1 MSGMF
6 DDFKEQVRS
15 QANIVEIIS
24 EYVPLKKRG
33 GSFWG
38 CCPFH
43 GEKTP
48 SFSVTPDKNFFYCY
62 GCHVGGD
69 VFTFVMKMENCT
81 FPEALKLLANKLGI
95 AVPEKEKTKA
105 ELEREKQAKQVIAAN
120 ELATRFFQACL
131 TMELKHRSISQDAA
145 LHLRLS
151 SGFQSGWHCRTITH
165 CFQHLENVDVV
176 LDCWCRPGW
185 R

>member
-1 MSGMF
+1 MVFEVTGAIIMSGMF

-48 SFSVTPDKNFFYCY
+48 SFSVNAGQELFFI
-62 GCHVGGD
+62 
-69 VFTFVMKMENCT
+69 VMAVM
-81 FPEALKLLANKLGI
+81 LAGMFL
-95 AVPEKEKTKA
+95 P
-105 ELEREKQAKQVIAAN
+105 L
-120 ELATRFFQACL
+120 
-131 TMELKHRSISQDAA
+131 
-145 LHLRLS
+145 
-151 SGFQSGWHCRTITH
+151 
-165 CFQHLENVDVV
+165 
-176 LDCWCRPGW
+176 
-185 R
+185 

>member
-95 AVPEKEKTKA
+95 AA
-105 ELEREKQAKQVIAAN
+105 
-120 ELATRFFQACL
+120 
-131 TMELKHRSISQDAA
+131 
-145 LHLRLS
+145 
-151 SGFQSGWHCRTITH
+151 
-165 CFQHLENVDVV
+165 LENEDTFSVIGASVADNFDVKMPEETIGHSI
-176 LDCWCRPGW
+176 LEKLC
-185 R
+185 

>member
-48 SFSVTPDKNFFYCY
+48 SFP
-62 GCHVGGD
+62 
-69 VFTFVMKMENCT
+69 
-81 FPEALKLLANKLGI
+81 
-95 AVPEKEKTKA
+95 
-105 ELEREKQAKQVIAAN
+105 
-120 ELATRFFQACL
+120 
-131 TMELKHRSISQDAA
+131 
-145 LHLRLS
+145 
-151 SGFQSGWHCRTITH
+151 
-165 CFQHLENVDVV
+165 
-176 LDCWCRPGW
+176 
-185 R
+185 

>member
-48 SFSVTPDKNFFYCY
+48 SFSVTPDKNFFIVMAVMLAVMFYLCDEN
-62 GCHVGGD
+62 GKLHVPRG
-69 VFTFVMKMENCT
+69 F
-81 FPEALKLLANKLGI
+81 
-95 AVPEKEKTKA
+95 KA
-105 ELEREKQAKQVIAAN
+105 
-120 ELATRFFQACL
+120 
-131 TMELKHRSISQDAA
+131 
-145 LHLRLS
+145 
-151 SGFQSGWHCRTITH
+151 SGK
-165 CFQHLENVDVV
+165 
-176 LDCWCRPGW
+176 
-185 R
+185 

>member
-48 SFSVTPDKNFFYCY
+48 SFSVTPEKNFFIVMAVMLA
-62 GCHVGGD
+62 GM
-69 VFTFVMKMENCT
+69 FLSFVMKMEN
-81 FPEALKLLANKLGI
+81 A
-95 AVPEKEKTKA
+95 
-105 ELEREKQAKQVIAAN
+105 
-120 ELATRFFQACL
+120 
-131 TMELKHRSISQDAA
+131 RSQ
-145 LHLRLS
+145 RL
-151 SGFQSGWHCRTITH
+151 
-165 CFQHLENVDVV
+165 
-176 LDCWCRPGW
+176 
-185 R
+185 

>member
-43 GEKTP
+43 GEKTTVL
-48 SFSVTPDKNFFYCY
+48 FRNAGQELFY
-62 GCHVGGD
+62 
-69 VFTFVMKMENCT
+69 VMAVM
-81 FPEALKLLANKLGI
+81 LAVMFL
-95 AVPEKEKTKA
+95 P
-105 ELEREKQAKQVIAAN
+105 L
-120 ELATRFFQACL
+120 
-131 TMELKHRSISQDAA
+131 
-145 LHLRLS
+145 
-151 SGFQSGWHCRTITH
+151 
-165 CFQHLENVDVV
+165 
-176 LDCWCRPGW
+176 
-185 R
+185 

>member
-69 VFTFVMKMENCT
+69 VFTFVMKRKR
-81 FPEALKLLANKLGI
+81 LKLNWNVRNRQNRLLPLMNWRH
-95 AVPEKEKTKA
+95 V
-105 ELEREKQAKQVIAAN
+105 
-120 ELATRFFQACL
+120 FF
-131 TMELKHRSISQDAA
+131 
-145 LHLRLS
+145 
-151 SGFQSGWHCRTITH
+151 
-165 CFQHLENVDVV
+165 
-176 LDCWCRPGW
+176 RPV
-185 R
+185 

>member
-131 TMELKHRSISQDAA
+131 TKTDYGIKNTCKGARA
-145 LHLRLS
+145 
-151 SGFQSGWHCRTITH
+151 GFMRRTDFPFSRKQGYLWNIT
-165 CFQHLENVDVV
+165 QKQIIAEQN
-176 LDCWCRPGW
+176 
-185 R
+185 